1 MNILFVCSANIVR
14 SFMAERLLR
23 NLLRSRGRQ
32 EVGVSSAGLLDMKEA
47 PGDEVARQI
56 LAENGIDDEGHVSR
70 QVTEEMVGA
79 ADLIVTMEK
88 RQLLCIGDR
97 YPEAVPKLRLLKSY
111 LDGGTAETA
120 DDVSDPYRRSLFY
133 YRLCFAEI
141 SLAVGAMSKCI

>member
-1 MNILFVCSANIVR
+1 
-14 SFMAERLLR
+14 
-23 NLLRSRGRQ
+23 
-32 EVGVSSAGLLDMKEA
+32 MKEA

-88 RQLLCIGDR
+88 RQLLCIADR
-97 YPEAVPKLRLLKSY
+97 YPEAVPKLRQLKSY